1 MTHSEK
7 LKLNIENFNHAL
19 KQLGKAVSET
29 PSSIVRDATI
39 QRFEF
44 TYELCWKTLK
54 SYLEDI
60 HGVRAVS
67 PRMVFK
73 EAFALDLINNEDIFI
88 EMIESRNTLSHTY
101 NEGQA
106 KVIYEKCGAYL
117 NAMKTVAQ
125 KLNT

>member
-1 MTHSEK
+1 M
-7 LKLNIENFNHAL
+7 
-19 KQLGKAVSET
+19 
-29 PSSIVRDATI
+29 
-39 QRFEF
+39 
-44 TYELCWKTLK
+44 
-54 SYLEDI
+54 
-60 HGVRAVS
+60 
-67 PRMVFK
+67 
-73 EAFALDLINNEDIFI
+73 LDWINNEDIFI